1 MNELSSLG
9 GSVLKSDHRAPSPRG
24 VANAQ
29 RGFTLIELM
38 IVVAIVGIL
47 AAIALP
53 SYLDYLRRGKLV
65 DGTTTL
71 SALRA
76 KMEQY
81 YLDNRKYNGDGSP
94 CKGPIDDVGDFSFS
108 CEYDKKSYTIT
119 ATGSGSVADFAYTI
133 GQEGVPATTA
143 LPTTWG
149 TPMEGCWIIRP
160 GGTC

>member
-1 MNELSSLG
+1 
-9 GSVLKSDHRAPSPRG
+9 LKFHHRAPSPRG
-24 VANAQ
+24 VSNAQ

-47 AAIALP
+47 AAVALP

-76 KMEQY
+76 RMEQY

-94 CKGPIDDVGDFSFS
+94 CKNPSDVGAFAFE
-108 CEYDKKSYTIT
+108 CEYNKSSYTIT

-133 GQEGVPATTA
+133 DQDGVMATTA
-143 LPTTWG
+143 LPSTWG
-149 TPMEGCWIIRP
+149 TPSGKCWIIRP
-160 GGTC
+160 GSSC